1 MKTITY
7 SAFRNDLKNNLKQ
20 LRNDADVLL
29 VTNRDPDDNVI
40 VMNERDYEAM
50 LETLRI
56 CNNPGLHDKIIR
68 GMAQERAGHMQKHE
82 LIDA

>member
-1 MKTITY
+1 MRTITY

-20 LRNDADVLL
+20 LRDEADVLL

-56 CNNPGLHDKIIR
+56 YNNPELHDKIIR
-68 GMAQERAGHMQKHE
+68 GMAQERAGHAQEHE
-82 LIDA
+82 LIDE